1 MTDSNSIIR
10 KRQEIVS
17 KLTQARLEKGL
28 SQAQLAEMVGT
39 QRSNICRIE
48 NGGQNLSLDLL
59 IKITD
64 ALGKDVSV
72 LLEEKGVEMSNV
84 YNLKLYDDILVTF
97 SLEEKGLE
105 GLVVEI
111 LSYDENKK
119 HLLPINMEV
128 TPKGIIKW
136 LSNRVIPK
144 NRAFV
149 DEILKTFGLSVN
161 DTKGIIDICL
171 GLSLNDSY
179 WVTPVEFEGKFV
191 DYNLFEGVISR
202 MTESISTRAAQK
214 ALPTPE
220 MSHTASFTPVR

>member
-105 GLVVEI
+105 GLVVEV
-111 LSYDENKK
+111 LSYDESKK
-119 HLLPINMEV
+119 HLFSDVMHRMQDMLFVRVE
-128 TPKGIIKW
+128 
-136 LSNRVIPK
+136 NRVAQAICQ
-144 NRAFV
+144 RAELSEKPEITV
-149 DEILKTFGLSVN
+149 THEQLANQINSSREVVSRILKSMEKQNILRLDRGKIT
-161 DTKGIIDICL
+161 I
-171 GLSLNDSY
+171 LNRNKL
-179 WVTPVEFEGKFV
+179 TQ
-191 DYNLFEGVISR
+191 LR
-202 MTESISTRAAQK
+202 
-214 ALPTPE
+214 
-220 MSHTASFTPVR
+220 

>member
-48 NGGQNLSLDLL
+48 NGGQNLSLDML

-84 YNLKLYDDILVTF
+84 YNLKLYDDIL
-97 SLEEKGLE
+97 
-105 GLVVEI
+105 
-111 LSYDENKK
+111 
-119 HLLPINMEV
+119 
-128 TPKGIIKW
+128 PKT
-136 LSNRVIPK
+136 L
-144 NRAFV
+144 
-149 DEILKTFGLSVN
+149 
-161 DTKGIIDICL
+161 
-171 GLSLNDSY
+171 
-179 WVTPVEFEGKFV
+179 
-191 DYNLFEGVISR
+191 
-202 MTESISTRAAQK
+202 
-214 ALPTPE
+214 
-220 MSHTASFTPVR
+220 

>member
-1 MTDSNSIIR
+1 MTSRNSIIR

-64 ALGKDVSV
+64 ALGKDVSI
-72 LLEEKGVEMSNV
+72 LLEEKSVRKSNV
-84 YNLKLYDDILVTF
+84 YHLKLYDDILVMF

-105 GLVVEI
+105 GLVVEV
-111 LSYDENKK
+111 LSFDENKK
-119 HLLPINMEV
+119 HLLPINMEL
-128 TPKGIIKW
+128 TPKGIINW

-149 DEILKTFGLSVN
+149 DEYIDDSFKKIVITRNGLKVTR
-161 DTKGIIDICL
+161 DEKGIVTMDL
-171 GLSLNDSY
+171 LDFLMDGNSL
-179 WVTPVEFEGKFV
+179 
-191 DYNLFEGVISR
+191 DY
-202 MTESISTRAAQK
+202 
-214 ALPTPE
+214 
-220 MSHTASFTPVR
+220 